1 MFFCFESSDHPFHDE
16 FWQLFRDIEFRDR
29 THDVDLS
36 YYDPRIFD
44 IYIEILRTIENRER
58 GRGTHD
64 AFMNSDIGQTM
75 LLIQFIIDNGAY
87 GYIREL
93 HHDALAPITEFM
105 RFRRDNE
112 PIREAGTMFS
122 GPSFRPV
129 RDLIPSAQRAY
140 GRELANVGRTERYTA
155 ENFFRPFIEGGIEIH
170 QRVRAPGGAVIG
182 PIRRVESSNMKKPSD
197 EENEIMEKNGHSK
210 CPICEDYIEFLNNC
224 AQCAKS
230 PLHKF
235 HISCPQF
242 MNPPQTR
249 CPLCRHPTVNKC
261 ENVSDESLKQKLDK
275 NLDRQKSKREEQLDQ
290 RRNGT
295 QTANGEEAGGASAGG
310 LRRRCSSKKR
320 KSVKELLRKKLTK
333 KRKLSKRRKLS
344 KNYENLIRK

>member
-1 MFFCFESSDHPFHDE
+1 
-16 FWQLFRDIEFRDR
+16 
-29 THDVDLS
+29 
-36 YYDPRIFD
+36 
-44 IYIEILRTIENRER
+44 
-58 GRGTHD
+58 
-64 AFMNSDIGQTM
+64 MNGDMGQTM
-75 LLIQFIIDNGAY
+75 LFIQFIIDTGAY
-87 GYIREL
+87 RYIREL
-93 HHDALAPITEFM
+93 HGDAVAPITEFM
-105 RFRRDNE
+105 RFRRENE

-122 GPSFRPV
+122 RPSFRPV

-170 QRVRAPGGAVIG
+170 QRHAVVQAPGGAVIG
-182 PIRRVESSNMKKPSD
+182 EGSIGSPNMKEPSD

-242 MNPPQTR
+242 NNRPQTK

-295 QTANGEEAGGASAGG
+295 RSANGEEAGGASAGG

-320 KSVKELLRKKLTK
+320 KSVKKIFRKKLTK

-344 KNYENLIRK
+344 KN